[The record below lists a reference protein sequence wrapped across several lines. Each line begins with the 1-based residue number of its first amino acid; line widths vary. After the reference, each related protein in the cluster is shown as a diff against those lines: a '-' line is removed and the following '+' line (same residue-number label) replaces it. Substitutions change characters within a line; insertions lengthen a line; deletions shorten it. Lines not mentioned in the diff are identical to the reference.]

1 MTGEEGMKSGDT
13 VVNLDIWRG
22 KNKVI
27 HAWTET
33 VQKKKYACYIT
44 VDETFSLLIVV
55 TNE

>member
-44 VDETFSLLIVV
+44 VDETFSLLLVV